1 MTNPRVPYELA
12 SVRPRLEPLEGKPL
26 MVHIVV
32 NVEHWPFDQKMPRTV
47 LPPPH
52 GREQVPDVPNF
63 AWAEYGLRCGIPR
76 ILSLLEDRELPA
88 STSFNASVID
98 AYPACAEAMLD
109 AGWEFIGH
117 GVHQRSIQETGDE
130 AAIIQLALDKIARFT
145 GKRPRGWLGPGLRE
159 TFDTPDLLKA
169 AGVDFVFDWVLDD
182 LPCWMTTKHGPL
194 LAMPYSLELNDSV
207 IYAVERHSS
216 SEIYRRLVD
225 TVEAFDWELRAQPR
239 VLTLALHP
247 HLIGAPHR
255 VGYLQKMIDLLLDR
269 GDVIFVT
276 GGAIA
281 DWFVEAERAAAGGR
295 TGR

>member
-12 SVRPRLEPLEGKPL
+12 SARPRLEPLEGKPL

-281 DWFVEAERAAAGGR
+281 DWFVEAERAAAGGG

>member
-1 MTNPRVPYELA
+1 MTGPRIPYELA
-12 SVRPRLEPLEGKPL
+12 SARPRLEPLEGKPL

-32 NVEHWPFDQKMPRTV
+32 NVEHWPFDQRMPRTI

-63 AWAEYGLRCGIPR
+63 AWAEYGLRCGMPR

-88 STSFNASVID
+88 SASFNASVID
-98 AYPACAEAMLD
+98 AYPTCAEAVLD

-117 GVHQRSIQETGDE
+117 GVHQRSLQDAGDE
-130 AAIIQLALDKIARFT
+130 GAIIQLALDKIARFT

-169 AGVDFVFDWVLDD
+169 AGVDFVFDWVVDD
-182 LPCWMTTKHGPL
+182 LPCWITTKHGPL
-194 LAMPYSLELNDSV
+194 LAMPYTLELNDSV
-207 IYAVERHSS
+207 IYAVDRHSS
-216 SEIYRRLVD
+216 SEMYRRLVD
-225 TVEAFDWELRAQPR
+225 TVEAFDWELRTQPR

-247 HLIGAPHR
+247 HLIAVPHR
-255 VGYLQKMIDLLLDR
+255 IGYLQKMIDLLLDR
-269 GDVIFVT
+269 DDVIFVT

-281 DWFVEAERAAAGGR
+281 DWFVEAERAAAAGSSGR
-295 TGR
+295 

>member
-1 MTNPRVPYELA
+1 MTNPRIPYQLA
-12 SVRPRLEPLEGKPL
+12 SARPRLEPLEGKPL

-32 NVEHWPFDQKMPRTV
+32 NVEHWPFDQRMPRII

-63 AWAEYGLRCGIPR
+63 AWAEYGLRCGMPR

-117 GVHQRSIQETGDE
+117 GVHQRSIQEAGDE
-130 AAIIQLALDKIARFT
+130 AAIIGLALDKIARFT

-169 AGVDFVFDWVLDD
+169 AGVGFVFDWVLDD
-182 LPCWMTTKHGPL
+182 LPCWITTKHGPL
-194 LAMPYSLELNDSV
+194 LSVPYTLELNDSV
-207 IYAVERHSS
+207 IYAVERHASP
-216 SEIYRRLVD
+216 EMYRRLVD
-225 TVEAFDWELRAQPR
+225 TAEAFDWELRSQPR

-247 HLIGAPHR
+247 HLIGVPHR
-255 VGYLQKMIDLLLDR
+255 IVYLQKMLDLLLDR
-269 GDVIFVT
+269 DDVIFVT
-276 GGAIA
+276 GSTIA
-281 DWFVEAERAAAGGR
+281 DWFVEAERAAAGASAGR
-295 TGR
+295 